1 MLVLVT
7 EALTFTDALIIII
20 ELIFMKV
27 VYFFSQV
34 LNIPQTNMQNLLGII
49 IYQTYSYG
57 VFEIKYHAFS
67 LYHNLTYNLK
77 DLNAKK
83 NS

>member
-1 MLVLVT
+1 LLVLVT

-57 VFEIKYHAFS
+57 VFEIKYHAIS